1 MRTGISLCVAAADLD
16 RLHALVND
24 RNAPQKHVWRA
35 QIVLLTVEGLGTSAI
50 MRETT
55 KSKTC
60 VWRWQE
66 RFAAEGFEGLL
77 RDKTRPSRIPKL
89 DPSIAERIVGLT
101 FAAPPGENTHWTGAA
116 MARAAGVSIS
126 SVQRTWRAH
135 GLQPHR
141 VRQFKLSKDPKFV
154 DKLRD
159 VVGLYVDP
167 PAHAVVLSVDEKSQI
182 QALDRTQPG
191 LPMKRGRAGTMTH
204 DYKRHGTTTLFAAMN
219 VLDGTVIGH
228 NMQRHRHQ
236 EFIRFLIAVERE
248 VPAGKTVHA
257 ILDNYAAHKHPAV
270 RQWLARHPRWTFHFT
285 PTSASWLNA
294 VEGFFATLTKQRLK
308 RGVFR
313 SVVDLQAAINRFLE
327 DHNAQS
333 KPFEWIADPDKIIA
347 AVRRGHQ
354 ALDSIH

>member
-1 MRTGISLCVAAADLD
+1 MD
-16 RLHALVND
+16 RLRALVKD

-35 QIVLLTVEGLGTSAI
+35 QIVVLSAGGAGTTTI
-50 MRETT
+50 IRETG

-66 RFAAEGFEGLL
+66 RFASEGFEGLL
-77 RDKTRPSRIPKL
+77 RDKTRPSRIAKL
-89 DPSIAERIVGLT
+89 APSIAERVVALT
-101 FAAPPGENTHWTGAA
+101 MEAPPGEVTHWTGAA
-116 MARAAGVSIS
+116 MAEAAGVSVS
-126 SVQRTWRAH
+126 SVQRIWRAH
-135 GLQPHR
+135 GRQPHR
-141 VRQFKLSKDPKFV
+141 IRQFKLSKDPEFV

-159 VVGLYVDP
+159 IVGLYVDP

-191 LPMKRGRAGTMTH
+191 LPMKKGRAGTTTH

-219 VLDGTVIGH
+219 VLDGTAIGR
-228 NMQRHRHQ
+228 NMQRHRHR
-236 EFIRFLIAVERE
+236 EFIRFLHAVERE

-285 PTSASWLNA
+285 PTSASWVNA
-294 VEGFFATLTKQRLK
+294 VEGFFATLTKRRLK
-308 RGVFR
+308 RGVFG
-313 SVVDLQAAINRFLE
+313 SVADLQAAINRFFD
-327 DHNAQS
+327 DHNSHS
-333 KPFEWIADPDKIIA
+333 KPFEWVADPDKIIA

>member
-1 MRTGISLCVAAADLD
+1 MRTGISLSITAADLD
-16 RLHALVND
+16 RLHALVKD

-50 MRETT
+50 MRETA

-60 VWRWQE
+60 VWRWRE
-66 RFAAEGFEGLL
+66 RFASEGFEGLL

-89 DPSIAERIVGLT
+89 DPSVAERVVGLT
-101 FAAPPGENTHWTGAA
+101 FAAPPGETTHWTGAA

-126 SVQRTWRAH
+126 SVQRIWRAH

-141 VRQFKLSKDPKFV
+141 VRQFKLSNDPEFV
-154 DKLRD
+154 DKLRG

-236 EFIRFLIAVERE
+236 EFIRFLNALERE
-248 VPAGKTVHA
+248 IPAGKTVHA

-294 VEGFFATLTKQRLK
+294 VEGFFATLTKRRLK

-333 KPFEWIADPDKIIA
+333 KPFEWVADPDKIIA

-354 ALDSIH
+354 MLDSIH